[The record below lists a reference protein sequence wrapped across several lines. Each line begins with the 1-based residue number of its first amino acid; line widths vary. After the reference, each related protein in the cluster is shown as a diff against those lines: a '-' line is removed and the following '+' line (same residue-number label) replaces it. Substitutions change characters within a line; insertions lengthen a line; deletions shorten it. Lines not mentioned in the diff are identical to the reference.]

1 MEQFLLKASSC
12 TLGSGAARLVKLQC
26 PDSLNWL
33 PAAGA
38 SVAKLKQPFRAA
50 FAGCH
55 IGAAARKTD
64 SVKMLR
70 GTRTLPWQ
78 R

>member
-33 PAAGA
+33 PAAGT
-38 SVAKLKQPFRAA
+38 SVAKLEQPFRAG

-55 IGAAARKTD
+55 LGAAARKTD

-70 GTRTLPWQ
+70 GTRTFPWQ